1 MNKNDIYQIDFTET
15 FPTALQHDPKI
26 IALAKSLAAELLT
39 VSGHMED
46 VLIYSRFDYLPEEL
60 VDILAYDMHVDWYS
74 YEDPLDVKRQT
85 VKNIVKVHKRM
96 GTKYATE
103 TAIQAFFPGGTVQ
116 EWFDYGGEPHHFQI
130 TIPLPGG
137 ITPEIL
143 EDLKRRVWHVKR
155 LSSWLDTVITET
167 QMEKTVYITPIL
179 GRGLAITQ
187 LPTLEPVMEPMPL
200 YITPVLGDG
209 MAVTRL
215 PPLKPGFPV
224 ALIAARV
231 SAALQNIMETTLPP
245 LEEPELRPLPPILG
259 RVSAAVHTVSETALP
274 PLYEPIQPELRVLQ
288 PIAITGGAGI
298 METRLPTLEDRESI
312 IQAVCRARA
321 FGIFTT
327 VTETKLPQLKEENT
341 L

>member
-1 MNKNDIYQIDFTET
+1 MNKNDIYQIDFTQT
-15 FPTALQHDPKI
+15 FPTALQHDPKM

-46 VLIYSRFDYLPEEL
+46 VLIYSRFDQLPEEL

-85 VKNIVKVHKRM
+85 VKNSVKVHKRM
-96 GTKYATE
+96 GTKYAIE

-155 LSSWLDTVITET
+155 LSSWLDTIITET
-167 QMEKTVYITPIL
+167 PMEKTIYFTPVL

-187 LPTLEPVMEPMPL
+187 LPELEPVMQPMPL

-215 PPLKPGFPV
+215 PPLEPDFPA

-231 SAALQNIMETTLPP
+231 SAALQNIMETILPP
-245 LEEPELRPLPPILG
+245 LEEPELTPFPPVLG
-259 RVSAAVHTVSETALP
+259 RVSAVVHTVSETALP
-274 PLYEPIQPELRVLQ
+274 PLYDPVQPELRVLQ
-288 PIAITGGAGI
+288 PIAATAGAAI
-298 METRLPTLEDRESI
+298 METRLPTLEDFATTI
-312 IQAVCRARA
+312 KAVCRARA

-327 VTETKLPQLKEENT
+327 VTETKLPQIKEENT